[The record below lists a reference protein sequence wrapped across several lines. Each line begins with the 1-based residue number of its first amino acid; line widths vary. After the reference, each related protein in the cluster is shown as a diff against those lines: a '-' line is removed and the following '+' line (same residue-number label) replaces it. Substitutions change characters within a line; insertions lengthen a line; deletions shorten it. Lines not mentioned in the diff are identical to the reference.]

1 MGFIIHRAA
10 GAHTLLRQVSG
21 ETLRIGRDAGAELRL
36 DDDAVAFDH
45 AVIRAVAGGWT
56 LEDRGSVT
64 GTYLG
69 GRRVTSV
76 KLAAGDVIEIGG
88 FRLRVQI
95 TDPEDPLFVHVQA
108 VGAGAAEAPRPAR
121 ASATGS
127 LRLDELVAR
136 ARATGR
142 RPPPAVADTGPLRRL
157 AEIAA
162 AAEADAAGARARE
175 RREAGAEA
183 ETAAVEIQPAA
194 GVEAAAAS
202 PVPAVPPA
210 ARWDV
215 VAAGE
220 APAAGAGR
228 VPAAARPAALPVA
241 GTASES
247 AAGPEPGIAREPP
260 AAPVPAAPPP
270 ARPAAP
276 PAVRAPAVPVPAA
289 AAPAPVARIDYAAA
303 YALRRPGLTKGLA
316 TLAAMLLAAAAL
328 AALDASGS
336 RAWLMPGISSE
347 HARIVGAAVAVP
359 PAGAPASGST
369 GPAGAPP
376 PAAGGGAGGPVEATG
391 AAPPASLAARRGEVA
406 ERGCLA
412 CHQPW
417 RGPAAVEGCA
427 GCHPGEGVPHAAILA
442 GSASAPA
449 CAACHPE
456 HRGRALLAAD
466 DERPCLACHGDLD
479 AIETAGEPAV
489 APRVT
494 SFAAEHPELV
504 IALPEAGGGVRRL
517 RLDDPAARAADPAV
531 LRFGHRF
538 HQVHEEGE
546 AMTGPP
552 LRPTTGIAPAE
563 IEARLSCGACH
574 EPDPADGLMRP
585 VEFERH
591 CQACHGLGF
600 DAQRFPDCQ
609 VPHEP
614 PTEVEAFLLQTF
626 ILGACPDAAAGA
638 GAFGGRRTAERMRA
652 LGMIGSDD
660 ARRRQFQ
667 VQADRAMA
675 KVFASEC
682 AHCHAV
688 DLDAEPRP
696 AVEPPAIPAVWMPA
710 ARFSHLDHQG
720 LACAGCHAGAAAS
733 ERTADVLMP
742 GIAACR
748 SCHGEDRA
756 APGASRLLTCG
767 ECHDYHH
774 RTEAAR

>member
-1 MGFIIHRAA
+1 VGFIVHRAA
-10 GAHTLLRQVSG
+10 GSHTLLRQVSG

-45 AVIRAVAGGWT
+45 AVIRAVTGGWT

-69 GRRVTSV
+69 GRRVTST

-88 FRLRVQI
+88 FRIRVQI

-121 ASATGS
+121 GSATGS

-136 ARATGR
+136 ARASGR
-142 RPPPAVADTGPLRRL
+142 GPPPAAADTGPLRRL

-162 AAEADAAGARARE
+162 AAEAEATARAGAERAAE
-175 RREAGAEA
+175 GAGAGRKARQAPEA
-183 ETAAVEIQPAA
+183 ETAAVETAAVEIAPPAPSA
-194 GVEAAAAS
+194 AAAAAS
-202 PVPAVPPA
+202 GA
-210 ARWDV
+210 APEPST
-215 VAAGE
+215 APE
-220 APAAGAGR
+220 APAA
-228 VPAAARPAALPVA
+228 
-241 GTASES
+241 SEPS
-247 AAGPEPGIAREPP
+247 T
-260 AAPVPAAPPP
+260 APVP
-270 ARPAAP
+270 RPAAP
-276 PAVRAPAVPVPAA
+276 AARTAGTVASGAPAAVP
-289 AAPAPVARIDYAAA
+289 RIDYAAA
-303 YALRRPGLTKGLA
+303 YSLRRPGLTKGLA
-316 TLAAMLLAAAAL
+316 TLAATLLAAAAL

-336 RAWLMPGISSE
+336 RTWLMPGISSA
-347 HARIVGAAVAVP
+347 HARVVGAAGAEA
-359 PAGAPASGST
+359 PAGSPGSAPPRA
-369 GPAGAPP
+369 AGAPP
-376 PAAGGGAGGPVEATG
+376 SATGAVPGAVPAAGPLEAPGAGPSGAGASGAGPSSAG
-391 AAPPASLAARRGEVA
+391 ASGAGPSAASLAIRRGEVA

-412 CHQPW
+412 CHRPW

-427 GCHPGEGVPHAAILA
+427 GCHPGEGAPHAALLA
-442 GSASAPA
+442 GSASVPA

-456 HRGRALLAAD
+456 HRGRALVAAA
-466 DERPCLACHGDLD
+466 DERPCLACHGDLG
-479 AIETAGEPAV
+479 AIETTAEPAV
-489 APRVT
+489 ARRVT

-504 IALPEAGGGVRRL
+504 IALPAAGGGVRRL

-546 AMTGPP
+546 AMAGPP
-552 LRPTTGIAPAE
+552 LKPTTGIAAAE
-563 IEARLSCGACH
+563 IEARLRCGTCH
-574 EPDPADGLMRP
+574 EPDPASGLMRP
-585 VEFERH
+585 VDFERH

-600 DAQRFPDCQ
+600 DAERFPDCQ
-609 VPHEP
+609 VPHQAP
-614 PTEVEAFLLQTF
+614 AEVEGFLLLTF
-626 ILGACPDAAAGA
+626 VQRECAAAGA
-638 GAFGGRRTAERMRA
+638 GAGGRSLAARRTAERVRA
-652 LGMIGSDD
+652 LAMISGDD
-660 ARRRQFQ
+660 PRRRQFQ
-667 VQADRAMA
+667 VQVDRAMA

-696 AVEPPAIPAVWMPA
+696 AVEPPWIPASWMPG
-710 ARFSHLDHQG
+710 ARFSHLDHEG
-720 LACAGCHAGAAAS
+720 IACAGCHAGAAAS

-767 ECHDYHH
+767 ECHDYH